1 MAFTFVVV
9 VYENLSCFN
18 DLFGAGFPVTQM
30 MASGFNS
37 VSIERMAPLLDKE
50 MGVSCGL
57 CCMERLGIFHGIFLP
72 HPYS

>member
-1 MAFTFVVV
+1 MALTFVVV

-30 MASGFNS
+30 MASGFYS

-50 MGVSCGL
+50 MRV
-57 CCMERLGIFHGIFLP
+57 
-72 HPYS
+72 